1 MRIRENKKFLVLF
14 CMLGFLIGIVYANL
28 MSKDYIASIGI
39 FSDFFLDQYSQAE
52 IDAMEYMWYVIRIRA
67 VPVILI
73 AALGCTMLRKG
84 VTAAFLAWTG
94 FGGGMIMTS
103 AVLKMGIKGL
113 ILCLI
118 ALTPHFIF
126 YIAGYM
132 VLLWYLY
139 TYPESKW
146 NMAKSVSMVLFITV
160 GVLLECYV
168 NPIIMELFIKTL

>member
-1 MRIRENKKFLVLF
+1 
-14 CMLGFLIGIVYANL
+14 MLGFLAGIIYANL

-39 FSDFFLDQYSQAE
+39 FNDFFLDQYSQAE
-52 IDAMEYMWYVIRIRA
+52 IDVMEYMWYVIRIR
-67 VPVILI
+67 VTPVILI
-73 AALGCTMLRKG
+73 AALGSTKLRRA
-84 VTAAFLAWTG
+84 VAAAFLAWTG

-103 AVLKMGIKGL
+103 AVLKMGVKGL

-126 YIAGYM
+126 YAAGYM

-139 TYPESKW
+139 TCPESKW
-146 NMAKSVSMVLFITV
+146 NMAKTVSMILFITV

-168 NPIIMELFIKTL
+168 NPIIMELFLKTL

>member
-1 MRIRENKKFLVLF
+1 
-14 CMLGFLIGIVYANL
+14 MLGFFAGIIYANL
-28 MSKDYIASIGI
+28 MTKDYIVGLGI
-39 FSDFFLDQYSQAE
+39 FNDFFLDQYSQAE
-52 IDAMEYMWYVIRIRA
+52 IDVMEYMWYVIRVRA

-73 AALGCTMLRKG
+73 AAFGCTRLRKAL
-84 VTAAFLAWTG
+84 AAGFLAWTG
-94 FGGGMIMTS
+94 FCGGMIMTS

-118 ALTPHFIF
+118 ALTPHFVF

-139 TYPESKW
+139 TYPESRW
-146 NMAKSVSMVLFITV
+146 NMAKTVSMILFITV

-168 NPIIMELFIKTL
+168 NPIVMELFLKTL